1 MDREKE
7 ALELLS
13 HHDLIIGF
21 EGFIENDESYNF
33 ILEHCPHGS
42 LDKFIER
49 FESIPIELVKYY
61 TA

>member
-1 MDREKE
+1 M

-13 HHDLIIGF
+13 KHENIIGF
-21 EGFIENDESYNF
+21 EGYFENNDSYNF

-42 LDKFIER
+42 LKAFMKS
-49 FESIPIELVKYY
+49 FKTIPIDLVKYY